1 MMNGEIRVASE
12 PGKGSRFTV
21 ILYLTK
27 SSGKHKAQTS
37 VKIEPDEAF
46 AGMKVLLVDD
56 NELNQVIAKEMLEML
71 GAEVEVAVNGQ
82 QAVEMIERNP
92 EFYYELVFMDIQMPD
107 MDGYEATRRIRKLGK
122 EGIDELPII
131 ALTAD
136 AFLEDVKK
144 CQKAGM
150 NGHISKP
157 VSLDKFKEILSYG
170 IHWEEKNKRKKRQPV

>member
-1 MMNGEIRVASE
+1 
-12 PGKGSRFTV
+12 
-21 ILYLTK
+21 
-27 SSGKHKAQTS
+27 
-37 VKIEPDEAF
+37 
-46 AGMKVLLVDD
+46 
-56 NELNQVIAKEMLEML
+56 
-71 GAEVEVAVNGQ
+71 
-82 QAVEMIERNP
+82 MIERNP

-107 MDGYEATRRIRKLGK
+107 MDGYEATRRIRRLGK

-170 IHWEEKNKRKKRQPV
+170 IHWEEKNKRKAAAGINVPRDQPDFLLQLIPAFYIIEKVLNGKDPDDCRVFYTFGQEAER